1 MSRSSATLT
10 SAEGP
15 ASNGPVPH
23 EPAPTR
29 AGRDDDWGNPR
40 VARNLF
46 LWPALLA
53 VLFLALFPLVASL
66 GLALSYFSF
75 AKGGFALRWAG
86 INNFTNLFS
95 GFEST
100 VFLGMLQPPNTAGWV
115 VFLVGAGLLA
125 WALWRGARSGRLSLT
140 SLLLRSA
147 GAVFALALLWLFVE
161 SVFGPGGFPGSLIT
175 TLIYAFGGTSIEYV
189 LGLGLAM
196 LTIQRLPGQ
205 RLFRVLFLIPMTI
218 TPVGVAYMFRMLTDT
233 LVGPFAPLWSAA
245 GLANFS
251 LLNDP
256 WGARIAVILGDVW
269 QWTPFMFI
277 VLIAALEGRDLETEE
292 AGLVDG
298 ASRWQIFRYITLPS
312 ILPVSATVVFIRLV
326 EAFKIIDLPNVMT
339 NGGPG
344 TATESVTMEAYLSW
358 KGFDLGLSAATAYAL
373 LVLVTIVALAYV
385 SFVLRRARAE
395 TMGVLG
401 GAGGGS

>member
-1 MSRSSATLT
+1 MSRSSAAQIST
-10 SAEGP
+10 EGP
-15 ASNGPVPH
+15 APTGSVPH
-23 EPAPTR
+23 EAASR
-29 AGRDDDWGNPR
+29 RNLGEDNWGNPR

-75 AKGGFALRWAG
+75 AEGGFSLRWAG
-86 INNFTNLFS
+86 ANNFANLFG

-100 VFLGMLQPPNTAGWV
+100 VFLGMLQPPNPVGWV
-115 VFLVGAGLLA
+115 IFLAGAGGLA
-125 WALWRGARSGRLSLT
+125 WALWRGARSGRLSVV
-140 SLLLRSA
+140 SLILRSL
-147 GAVFALALLWLFVE
+147 GAVLALALLWLFVQ

-175 TLIYAFGGTSIEYV
+175 TLIYAFGGTSVEYA
-189 LGLGLAM
+189 LGLGLAI

-233 LVGPFAPLWSAA
+233 LVGPFSPLWSAA
-245 GLANFS
+245 GLSSFS
-251 LLNDP
+251 LLNDA
-256 WGARIAVILGDVW
+256 WGARVAVILGDVW

-277 VLIAALEGRDLETEE
+277 VLIAALEGRDLEVEE

-298 ASRWQIFRYITLPS
+298 ASGWQIFRYITLPS
-312 ILPVSATVVFIRLV
+312 ILPVSATVVFIRLI

-358 KGFDLGLSAATAYAL
+358 KGFDLGLSAATAYTL

-385 SFVLRRARAE
+385 SFVLRRARAD

-401 GAGGGS
+401 GGGGGS